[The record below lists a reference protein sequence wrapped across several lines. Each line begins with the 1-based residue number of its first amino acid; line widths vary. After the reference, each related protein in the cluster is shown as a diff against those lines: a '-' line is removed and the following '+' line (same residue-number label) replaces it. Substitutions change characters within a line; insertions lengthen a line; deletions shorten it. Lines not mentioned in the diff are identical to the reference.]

1 MNNENLHENQGEITE
16 LSDRPEL
23 TPKEEALGMEYAR
36 QLKRVGRV
44 SMIVGDVFFFL
55 LTEFFLICLGWSF
68 RMYAIADL
76 VISLLSMFLIF
87 HFYNQ
92 MQVLIR
98 NKYVRLTLV
107 LGCILLPVAIFS
119 LVGYLDVIPEW
130 KVHEEIRNLL

>member
-1 MNNENLHENQGEITE
+1 MNNENIHENQGEITE

-44 SMIVGDVFFFL
+44 GMIVGDVFFFL

-76 VISLLSMFLIF
+76 VISLLTMFLYF
-87 HFYNQ
+87 HFCSQ

-98 NKYVRLTLV
+98 NKYIRWTLEAV
-107 LGCILLPVAIFS
+107 GLLLPVAVFA